1 MTIEIVLEDPR
12 GQGHV
17 LKDSIT
23 DNRYKSSTDLALSLD
38 TSDNRPY
45 SSSDIVVLVER
56 RQGLYASNPL
66 RNFCARYIG

>member
-17 LKDSIT
+17 LEDSIT
-23 DNRYKSSTDLALSLD
+23 DNRYKSSTGLALSLD

-45 SSSDIVVLVER
+45 SSSDIVALVER
-56 RQGLYASNPL
+56 RQGSYASNPL
-66 RNFCARYIG
+66 RNFCGRYIG